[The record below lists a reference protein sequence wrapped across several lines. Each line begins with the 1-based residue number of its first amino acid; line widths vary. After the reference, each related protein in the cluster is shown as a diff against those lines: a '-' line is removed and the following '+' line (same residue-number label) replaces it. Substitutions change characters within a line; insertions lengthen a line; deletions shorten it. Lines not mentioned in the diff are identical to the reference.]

1 MPRWADANTLSGHKA
16 PPASSTLWRN
26 RSQHSGKL
34 AIRPMAT
41 ADKRTIVA
49 TMNSSCPT
57 TPLSPTALPAPAPAS
72 RGLFARLERI
82 INTAGFVSVDLT
94 DTIFASLPS
103 GEGAPVEPVV
113 PTLPLPNRPDQ
124 SRMLSVRLP

>member
-1 MPRWADANTLSGHKA
+1 
-16 PPASSTLWRN
+16 
-26 RSQHSGKL
+26 
-34 AIRPMAT
+34 MAA

-57 TPLSPTALPAPAPAS
+57 TPLSPTSLPAPAPAS

-103 GEGAPVEPVV
+103 DRGAPVEPAAPPV
-113 PTLPLPNRPDQ
+113 PLARRPDQ
-124 SRMLSVRLP
+124 SRMLSVQLP